1 MPDIRYVCLSD
12 MHLGAQNSLLTN
24 LTSDSTG
31 TDPLVAS
38 PVLTHLVQCLRELIN
53 QNVDKAEKPTL
64 ILNGDIL
71 ELALA
76 TENEAAMV
84 FERLIELIFPAGGD
98 RLFKN
103 VKYIPGNHDHHL
115 WETAREVQYVQY
127 IKNSSGQKPGS
138 ILGGELLF
146 AAISLGE
153 FCQGQPAD
161 YHKSLTLLPH
171 FMRCWQKRKPS
182 APTRHALWQGFAGRG
197 AILLHP
203 MARCAET

>member
-1 MPDIRYVCLSD
+1 

-127 IKNSSGQKPGS
+127 IKNSS
-138 ILGGELLF
+138 
-146 AAISLGE
+146 
-153 FCQGQPAD
+153 
-161 YHKSLTLLPH
+161 
-171 FMRCWQKRKPS
+171 
-182 APTRHALWQGFAGRG
+182 
-197 AILLHP
+197 
-203 MARCAET
+203 